1 MDDDEIDEYNHVSMM
16 ATDALMVSNRTL
28 AWLQGQKELP
38 FYVCANVTL
47 AVRILLLEK
56 TMKNT
61 MKIKYRNKTKK
72 HLSGK

>member
-47 AVRILLLEK
+47 AVDYLVGDHE
-56 TMKNT
+56 TS
-61 MKIKYRNKTKK
+61 YEVVC
-72 HLSGK
+72 HF